1 MNDISANHIDVYP
14 VRAFQDNYVW
24 ALRQGSNAVVVDPG
38 DAAPVLAYLKAQKLT
53 LTAILN
59 THHHA
64 DHVGGNAELLEHFKV
79 PVYGPF
85 DERIPTVSHRVRE
98 GDRFTLQEFGI
109 EFQVFEIPGHT
120 KSHIAFYGGGMLYC
134 GDTLFACGCGRL
146 FEGTPAQMH
155 ASLTKLA
162 QLPAATR
169 VYCGHEYTL
178 SNIKFGKAVE
188 TGNAELAKWE
198 QAASAQRAKDE
209 PTLPSTLAQE
219 KLANPFLRCDQP
231 EVIAAASK
239 HAGKPLKDPVSVL
252 GALREWKN
260 NF

>member
-1 MNDISANHIDVYP
+1 MSDISVYP

-24 ALRQGSNAVVVDPG
+24 TLRRGSHAAVVDPG
-38 DAAPVLAYLKAQKLT
+38 DAEPVLAYLRAQNLQ

-64 DHVGGNAELLEHFKV
+64 DHVGGNAELLEHCKV
-79 PVYGPF
+79 PVYGPY
-85 DERIPTVSHRVRE
+85 DDRIPTVSRRVRE
-98 GDRFTLQEFGI
+98 GDRFTLEEFGV
-109 EFQVFEIPGHT
+109 EFEVFEIPGHT
-120 KSHIAFYGGGMLYC
+120 RSHIAFYGSGMLYC

-155 ASLTKLA
+155 ASLAKLA
-162 QLPAATR
+162 RLPAATR

-178 SNIKFGKAVE
+178 SNIKFGQAVE

-198 QAASAQRAKDE
+198 QAAGAQRAKDE

-219 KLANPFLRCDQP
+219 MLANPFLRCDQP
-231 EVIAAASK
+231 EIIAAASK
-239 HAGKPLKDPVSVL
+239 HAGRPLKDAVSVL
-252 GALREWKN
+252 DALREWKN